1 MKFKRR
7 LGREAV
13 LLALY
18 QIDISDIP
26 PNEAISSAVSNLN
39 IDDREI
45 REFAHNLL
53 IGVVENIDSID
64 DNIRSLSRKW
74 GLSRMSYIDRNILR
88 IAVYEILYNED
99 MPYKVA
105 INEAIELAKIYGDEK
120 SPKFINGV
128 LASVVKENGIVDQ

>member
-18 QIDISDIP
+18 QIDISDMP

-53 IGVVENIDSID
+53 IGVVKNIDSID

-74 GLSRMSYIDRNILR
+74 GLSRMSFIDRNILR
-88 IAVYEILYNED
+88 IAVYEILYDED